1 MYIFISLLVCVF
13 WEIWKFHRMKGKKKG
28 VVQTSGSKLH
38 LFLVHEFTNHA
49 GLSVKFTHRILLVV
63 LFMHHVKMFCH
74 PLNRR
79 KKIEL
84 LTPIPMEKAVSF
96 LPPLEKRCFFSQ
108 DLSIIAAYSLLHI
121 FHKEKFE
128 NRVLIRMFPCL
139 LLHIQNEN
147 MF

>member
-1 MYIFISLLVCVF
+1 
-13 WEIWKFHRMKGKKKG
+13 
-28 VVQTSGSKLH
+28 
-38 LFLVHEFTNHA
+38 
-49 GLSVKFTHRILLVV
+49 
-63 LFMHHVKMFCH
+63 MHHIKMFCH

-84 LTPIPMEKAVSF
+84 LTPIPMEKAVYF

-108 DLSIIAAYSLLHI
+108 DLSMIAAYSLLHI
-121 FHKEKFE
+121 FHKEKSE

>member
-1 MYIFISLLVCVF
+1 M
-13 WEIWKFHRMKGKKKG
+13 
-28 VVQTSGSKLH
+28 
-38 LFLVHEFTNHA
+38 LVHELTDHV
-49 GLSVKFTHRILLVV
+49 GLSVKFMHRKLLVV
-63 LFMHHVKMFCH
+63 LVMHHVKMFCH

-79 KKIEL
+79 NKIKL
-84 LTPIPMEKAVSF
+84 LIPIPMEKAVSF
-96 LPPLEKRCFFSQ
+96 LPPLVKRCFFSQ

-139 LLHIQNEN
+139 LLHIQNKN